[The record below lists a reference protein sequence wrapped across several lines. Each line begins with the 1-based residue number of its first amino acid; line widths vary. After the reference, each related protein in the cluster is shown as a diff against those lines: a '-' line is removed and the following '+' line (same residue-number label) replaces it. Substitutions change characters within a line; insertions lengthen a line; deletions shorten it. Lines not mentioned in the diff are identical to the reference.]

1 MQELKLQRQTLEISV
16 YQGVPASGLVI
27 ARETAK
33 MQVAFPKLE
42 STFVAVLTERIIKNN
57 FTEQKVKDAISYL
70 MDNFH
75 YQTPTIADVISFDKK
90 IKLWSYEDVCE
101 AVSQNKT
108 SFDSFYKHWVGDTL
122 YRVKKSEADT
132 FGLAK
137 YLNNEKK

>member
-1 MQELKLQRQTLEISV
+1 MQQHNSQISIYKGETV
-16 YQGVPASGLVI
+16 SSLALAQNI
-27 ARETAK
+27 AK
-33 MQVAFPKLE
+33 IQVVFPKLDKL
-42 STFVAVLTERIIKNN
+42 FFAVLTERLLLNN
-57 FTEQKVKDAISYL
+57 FTEQRLIDAAGYL
-70 MDNFH
+70 IDNFK

-108 SFDSFYKHWVGDTL
+108 SFESFYKHWVGDTL